1 MAGLKKRE
9 DVALRRFPGS
19 FLKRSWPHAASALAA
34 ALILATMPAQ
44 AAESV
49 KIYRSTMPDGSV
61 MLSDKPSAGA
71 KAVVSDTYVL
81 KAPSGAADAERDY
94 WRRQSEAFNLRQQQ
108 RDLDA
113 ARSDGGQRRMRGRN
127 APDDQPVAYYNLA
140 SSSTYRPFAP
150 SYRMGHRD
158 KPVETWDNRRSGAYS
173 GSGSGSNNIG
183 ASPSGSGSSFPRPAL
198 PGPSFPR

>member
-1 MAGLKKRE
+1 MALT
-9 DVALRRFPGS
+9 RFPGS
-19 FLKRSWPHAASALAA
+19 FLVRSWPPAAFTLAA
-34 ALILATMPAQ
+34 TLLLATMPAD

-71 KAVVSDTYVL
+71 KAVVSNTYLL

-113 ARSDGGQRRMRGRN
+113 ARSDTGQRRMRGRN

-158 KPVETWDNRRSGAYS
+158 RPVETWDGRRGGAYS
-173 GSGSGSNNIG
+173 GSGSGFNS
-183 ASPSGSGSSFPRPAL
+183 SGSGLPRPAL